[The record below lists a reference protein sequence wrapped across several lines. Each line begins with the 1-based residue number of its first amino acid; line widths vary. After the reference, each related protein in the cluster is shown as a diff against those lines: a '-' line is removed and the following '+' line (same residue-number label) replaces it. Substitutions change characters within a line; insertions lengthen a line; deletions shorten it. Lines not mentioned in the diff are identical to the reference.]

1 MRFSPGSPIR
11 VIRSNIYLLTG
22 IVSIRVEKG
31 QLQIGA
37 GVFDDVENILLTKAS
52 MGKGSR
58 LVILGHSGSI
68 TLNALRWLYD
78 IGSSVIQLDYDG
90 SIILASSPSGL
101 DFPTMRRSQALTAG
115 RSFGLQLAKFLIS
128 RKMKEQMD
136 LCREKGNIESAD
148 SIFSLI
154 ETGIIECKSI
164 SEIRALE
171 SQVASIYWSTWS
183 DVPLSFARKDRRRVP
198 SDWLTF
204 GNRTSSITRSS
215 RKAATPANAML
226 NYLYALLEVESRLA
240 SLTMGL
246 DPGIGIMHHDQRN
259 RDSLALDLMEPARP
273 VVDAWLYDLIMH
285 RTFARSDFFETS
297 EGQVMLT
304 KHLAGELAATM
315 PLWRGVVGP
324 IVEWMAHNLQSQSH
338 AYKKGDDGGVPTKLT
353 QSKRS
358 RGREMPGSCPE
369 CGKPVQGNNRLCS
382 STCFNSYSQNVIIPN
397 FKMAGVSKLAAIR
410 KSGHDPAHGGK
421 AAEKR
426 GASNRRRADERKTWE
441 AAHSPDDLLKEQERF
456 RTEVFPTLAE
466 YSITQI
472 AKTTGLTPRYASLIR
487 SGKVVPHP
495 VHNAKLM
502 ELTRSV
508 PANG

>member
-215 RKAATPANAML
+215 RKAA
-226 NYLYALLEVESRLA
+226 
-240 SLTMGL
+240 
-246 DPGIGIMHHDQRN
+246 
-259 RDSLALDLMEPARP
+259 AR
-273 VVDAWLYDLIMH
+273 A
-285 RTFARSDFFETS
+285 
-297 EGQVMLT
+297 
-304 KHLAGELAATM
+304 
-315 PLWRGVVGP
+315 
-324 IVEWMAHNLQSQSH
+324 
-338 AYKKGDDGGVPTKLT
+338 
-353 QSKRS
+353 
-358 RGREMPGSCPE
+358 
-369 CGKPVQGNNRLCS
+369 
-382 STCFNSYSQNVIIPN
+382 
-397 FKMAGVSKLAAIR
+397 
-410 KSGHDPAHGGK
+410 
-421 AAEKR
+421 
-426 GASNRRRADERKTWE
+426 
-441 AAHSPDDLLKEQERF
+441 
-456 RTEVFPTLAE
+456 
-466 YSITQI
+466 
-472 AKTTGLTPRYASLIR
+472 
-487 SGKVVPHP
+487 
-495 VHNAKLM
+495 
-502 ELTRSV
+502 
-508 PANG
+508 